1 MEIFTPSLYFPN
13 VSTAATLTD
22 KEFHDRSF
30 DLFQII
36 AITIHSIIC
45 ILGIVGNGLV
55 IWIIGFK
62 MEKTATLIWFLN
74 LGISDFSFCLFLSFS
89 MLQGALPY
97 NWLLGWIMCK
107 TWAFNLYLN
116 LSTSV
121 LFLLIISI
129 DRCICVLY
137 PIWAKIHRT
146 ARLASVTSVII
157 WIISVALNFPYFI
170 IHDYREYENWP
181 SCSPEFDRETRIRN
195 YKAMIMTKFVSMFLI
210 PFSIMLVC
218 YGLIAFRVKSSRIP
232 GSGRTLKIIFTIVI
246 CFFFCWI
253 PFHIIHMIDYADID
267 IGYPCSAIF
276 YTLAESLAFFNS
288 CLNPIIYVFIG
299 RDFKKSLRKSIL
311 FLLEST
317 FRESN
322 DPPEMLNKKV
332 SETEKLASC
341 V

>member
-13 VSTAATLTD
+13 VSTVATLTD
-22 KEFHDRSF
+22 EEFDDRSF
-30 DLFQII
+30 FSFHII
-36 AITIHSIIC
+36 GITIHSIIC

-74 LGISDFSFCLFLSFS
+74 LGISDFSFCLFLSIY
-89 MLQGALPY
+89 MIQIELPH
-97 NWLLGWIMCK
+97 NWLFGWIMCK
-107 TWAFNLYLN
+107 TWTFNLYLN

-121 LFLLIISI
+121 LFLMIISI

-137 PIWAKIHRT
+137 PLWSKIHRT
-146 ARLASVTSVII
+146 ARLSSVTSVII
-157 WIISVALNFPYFI
+157 WIISVALNFPYTLFNN
-170 IHDYREYENWP
+170 YREYGNWS
-181 SCSPEFDRETRIRN
+181 SCSPAFDAETWILS
-195 YKAMIMTKFVSMFLI
+195 YKAMSMTKLVSIFLI

-218 YGLIAFRVKSSRIP
+218 YGLIAFRVKRSRIP

-253 PFHIIHMIDYADID
+253 PFHIIYMIDY
-267 IGYPCSAIF
+267 
-276 YTLAESLAFFNS
+276 AESLAFFKS

-299 RDFKKSLRKSIL
+299 RDFKKSLRKSIP

-322 DPPEMLNKKV
+322 DPPRNAKQQ
-332 SETEKLASC
+332 SSRN
-341 V
+341 